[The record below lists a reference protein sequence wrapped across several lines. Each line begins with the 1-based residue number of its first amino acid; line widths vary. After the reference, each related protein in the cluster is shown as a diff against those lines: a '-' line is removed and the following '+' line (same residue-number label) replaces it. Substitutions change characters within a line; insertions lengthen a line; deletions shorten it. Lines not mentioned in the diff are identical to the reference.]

1 LVGRCSNY
9 ITSAGD
15 VHPFDADMR
24 ATIEGVKN
32 MYSSQG
38 KRCILFARKTIR
50 RADIVNQAGTTQFE
64 DEMATQAK
72 TGLTLVGLV
81 AIVDPL
87 RPEIKSVVSTL
98 RGAGIRFFM
107 VSTIPLESSFPAY

>member
-1 LVGRCSNY
+1 
-9 ITSAGD
+9 
-15 VHPFDADMR
+15 MR

-38 KRCILFARKTIR
+38 KRCILLARKTIR
-50 RADIVNQAGTTQFE
+50 RSDIKHQTGTTQFE
-64 DEMATQAK
+64 DEMAEQAK
-72 TGLTLVGLV
+72 TGMTLVGLV

-107 VSTIPLESSFPAY
+107 VSSNDANHSSSIH